1 VTNTRRV
8 YKIKDFIYSMEFID
22 KSTIRLD
29 KVINELDRF
38 VVKFT
43 KILEK
48 HTDYVIVSGYVS
60 ILFGRSRSTEDVDV
74 FIKEVNKEKFNLL
87 CSDLI
92 ENGFWCLNTS
102 NVDEMYKYL
111 MDDLAIRFALK
122 NETIPNFE
130 VKVAKDRLAKETFSD
145 RITVITKLSE
155 VYVSSLEKQIAF
167 KKYYLKSDKDLEDA
181 KHIEEVFG
189 EKIDF
194 KKIDDYKRLIENEK
208 T

>member
-1 VTNTRRV
+1 
-8 YKIKDFIYSMEFID
+8 MEFID